1 MGKTR
6 SFNIPKQLVMQ
17 AYKFVKAN
25 AGAAGVDE
33 QTLEAFDQ
41 KKEDN
46 LYKLWARMSAGS
58 YMPPPVRTVAIPK
71 KSGEGVRKLGIPTVS
86 DRIAQ
91 TVVKL
96 VLEPVVEQHFL
107 PDSYGYRPNKSAQDA
122 IGVTRE
128 RCWKQ
133 DYVLEFD
140 IKGLFDNIPHNK
152 LMLAVKK
159 HTQCRWVLLYIERWL
174 KAPIQTEDGTLITR
188 TSGTSQGSV
197 VSPVLS
203 NLYMH
208 YVFDLWMKQKHPHIK
223 WCRYADDGLMHC
235 RSEQEAKH
243 MLGKIKVRF
252 AECGLEA
259 HPIKTRI
266 VYCKDSNRKKD
277 DPNKAFDFLGYTF
290 RGRAVGNNQ
299 TKQKFVSFTPAA
311 SKGAIKEM
319 KARMRAL
326 KIARKT
332 TCELKDI
339 AKAVNPIFRGWINY
353 YGKYHRSA
361 LYEVWRCFNKTL
373 VKWVMRKYKRYHGK
387 ITRSVKLLDGIAK
400 REPTL
405 FAHWQA
411 GMIGSFI

>member
-208 YVFDLWMKQKHPHIK
+208 YVFDLWMKQKN
-223 WCRYADDGLMHC
+223 
-235 RSEQEAKH
+235 
-243 MLGKIKVRF
+243 
-252 AECGLEA
+252 
-259 HPIKTRI
+259 T
-266 VYCKDSNRKKD
+266 
-277 DPNKAFDFLGYTF
+277 
-290 RGRAVGNNQ
+290 GRW
-299 TKQKFVSFTPAA
+299 VS
-311 SKGAIKEM
+311 IL
-319 KARMRAL
+319 AL
-326 KIARKT
+326 
-332 TCELKDI
+332 
-339 AKAVNPIFRGWINY
+339 
-353 YGKYHRSA
+353 
-361 LYEVWRCFNKTL
+361 
-373 VKWVMRKYKRYHGK
+373 
-387 ITRSVKLLDGIAK
+387 
-400 REPTL
+400 
-405 FAHWQA
+405 
-411 GMIGSFI
+411 